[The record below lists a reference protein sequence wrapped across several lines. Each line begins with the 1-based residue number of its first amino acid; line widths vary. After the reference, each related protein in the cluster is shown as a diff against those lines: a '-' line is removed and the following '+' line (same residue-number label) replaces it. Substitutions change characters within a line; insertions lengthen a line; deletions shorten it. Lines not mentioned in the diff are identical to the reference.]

1 MKKISKKAYKIKA
14 LIIEDNELGRNKII
28 YDKSQFDDLLKQYSK
43 DVVTKVYEFDKNTRS
58 EVTKCLLKN
67 LQVKE
72 KNGKD
77 VLTSNLG
84 DVEVFNKLIFTMTDI
99 PYKYNIK
106 KDREMVLDL
115 VSNQVGIFYEINKI
129 INDMLLQLF
138 NETLIQFMKVNNLD
152 DETQE
157 VISKRNEIKELENLK
172 EVEENVLKIKEE
184 NLMKEENSNEEIQ
197 KVE

>member
-28 YDKSQFDDLLKQYSK
+28 YDKSQFDDLLKQYNK

-84 DVEVFNKLIFTMTDI
+84 DVEVFNKLIFTMTNI

-157 VISKRNEIKELENLK
+157 VISKRNEIKDLENLK

-184 NLMKEENSNEEIQ
+184 NLMKEEKLDEEIQ
-197 KVE
+197 KME

>member
-28 YDKSQFDDLLKQYSK
+28 YDKSQFDDLLKQYNK

-72 KNGKD
+72 KDGKD

-157 VISKRNEIKELENLK
+157 VISKRNEIKDLENLK

-184 NLMKEENSNEEIQ
+184 KLMKEEKLDEEIQ
-197 KVE
+197 KME

>member
-28 YDKSQFDDLLKQYSK
+28 YDKSQFDDLLKQYNK

-72 KNGKD
+72 KD
-77 VLTSNLG
+77 G

-138 NETLIQFMKVNNLD
+138 NETLIQFIKRNNLD
-152 DETQE
+152 DEKQE
-157 VISKRNEIKELENLK
+157 RI
-172 EVEENVLKIKEE
+172 
-184 NLMKEENSNEEIQ
+184 
-197 KVE
+197 